1 MVNRLRLAE
10 PQFSRTR
17 VNRAGRTL
25 VSPQATAE
33 EQAEALVVVNNWRAS
48 HNFPLNT
55 FQTTLRDKAHK
66 VDAEALIAQRLKRM
80 SSIERKLR
88 LQPNMQ
94 LSQMQDIGGCRAI
107 VSSVSDVEALVKR
120 YVKSD
125 LKHDLHE
132 QYDYIANPKRSGY
145 RSHHLVF
152 RYKSDKITTYNGLR
166 IEMQFRSARQH
177 AWATAVET
185 IGIFIQ
191 QALKS
196 SQGETDWL
204 RFFALMGTAI
214 ANREGTP
221 AVPDTPT
228 DPNELRDELRHYA
241 ENLAVVDRLR
251 SYVDVI
257 GQPTKHTYYVLVKLD
272 AINKQTE
279 LFAYDKNQLNKA
291 TDDYAKIEEQITDT
305 SGIDAVLVS
314 VGRFEDLRSAY
325 PNYFLDADAFIEEVE
340 SAIS

>member
-1 MVNRLRLAE
+1 M
-10 PQFSRTR
+10 
-17 VNRAGRTL
+17 
-25 VSPQATAE
+25 
-33 EQAEALVVVNNWRAS
+33 
-48 HNFPLNT
+48 
-55 FQTTLRDKAHK
+55 
-66 VDAEALIAQRLKRM
+66 
-80 SSIERKLR
+80 
-88 LQPNMQ
+88 
-94 LSQMQDIGGCRAI
+94 
-107 VSSVSDVEALVKR
+107 
-120 YVKSD
+120 Y
-125 LKHDLHE
+125 
-132 QYDYIANPKRSGY
+132 
-145 RSHHLVF
+145 
-152 RYKSDKITTYNGLR
+152 RYKSDKIQTYNGLR

-196 SQGETDWL
+196 SQGEADWL

-214 ANREGTP
+214 ANRENCPPVFG
-221 AVPDTPT
+221 TPT
-228 DPNELRDELRHYA
+228 DTRELRDELRYYA
-241 ENLAVVDRLR
+241 ETLAVVDRLR

-257 GQPTKHTYYVLVKLD
+257 GQPTKNTYYVLVKLD

-291 TDDYAKIEEQITDT
+291 TDDYAKIEEQITAT

-340 SAIS
+340 VAIA